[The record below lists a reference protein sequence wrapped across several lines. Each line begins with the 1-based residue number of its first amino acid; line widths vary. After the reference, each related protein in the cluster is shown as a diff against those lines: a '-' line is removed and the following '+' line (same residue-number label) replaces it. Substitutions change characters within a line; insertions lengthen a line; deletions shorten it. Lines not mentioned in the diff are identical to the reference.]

1 MGDKKNKLTWK
12 WPLINL
18 EWLPDIIGNL
28 DMLIEPSWIGLQ
40 REMLANVENKAFG
53 KRIYDQLTTLLI
65 ETQIIKED
73 RRHIKCAID
82 PNRKSIVLHLQNIF
96 EKSSEPWAQCF
107 RYLWDNTIAISFSN
121 LLGEISGQWGDISEY
136 PIFKQWCEFFQFL
149 GMGILANKE
158 EFFPASAIT
167 NKMLD
172 DKNLIEKLI
181 RTRSD
186 PRILSGQDSLH
197 TEADHFAWTKGED
210 ILPIS
215 KDTRLKHRIPHEIIT
230 DGSSTTSPI
239 EKMNY
244 GVLYWKR
251 QIHETISETITIEL
265 AQLIITYKIF
275 IDYFL
280 FGRRRYTVDYL
291 SKNKTDSIREQWSEI
306 PNFRISDNVW
316 KSLPKLFN
324 NITRL
329 SFGILYYRN
338 SLQRIIKPWDYY
350 NEKFLEI
357 ENSDRI
363 KNLPIRSLRTK
374 RTISNF
380 IENISAINCAIS
392 RIISSNSIKK
402 IKSNCIKLY
411 QDSANFLP
419 KDSIDLKSVLS
430 DASKLIVIDKN
441 EISNFNHD
449 VPINLISDCPE
460 YDKIS
465 SCYWVHRSKDIL
477 SNPKAIAIQSLKRK
491 LEKLEKQLILD
502 ISYFEGGLKD
512 WEEACSKLKFILKKF
527 EAYE

>member
-1 MGDKKNKLTWK
+1 M
-12 WPLINL
+12 
-18 EWLPDIIGNL
+18 
-28 DMLIEPSWIGLQ
+28 
-40 REMLANVENKAFG
+40 
-53 KRIYDQLTTLLI
+53 
-65 ETQIIKED
+65 
-73 RRHIKCAID
+73 
-82 PNRKSIVLHLQNIF
+82 
-96 EKSSEPWAQCF
+96 
-107 RYLWDNTIAISFSN
+107 
-121 LLGEISGQWGDISEY
+121 
-136 PIFKQWCEFFQFL
+136 
-149 GMGILANKE
+149 
-158 EFFPASAIT
+158 
-167 NKMLD
+167 
-172 DKNLIEKLI
+172 
-181 RTRSD
+181 
-186 PRILSGQDSLH
+186 
-197 TEADHFAWTKGED
+197 
-210 ILPIS
+210 PIS